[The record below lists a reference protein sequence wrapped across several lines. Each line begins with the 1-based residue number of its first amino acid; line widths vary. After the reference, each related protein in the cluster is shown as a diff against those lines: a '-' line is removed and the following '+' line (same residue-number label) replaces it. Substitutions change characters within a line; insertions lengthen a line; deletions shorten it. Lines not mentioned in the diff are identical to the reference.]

1 MEQVNYL
8 SNTKII
14 RETVERNGKV
24 FSAFYLEFR
33 NACVLFL
40 SEGADSLGTLSVS
53 IPKRTGIGGLT
64 ASSIL
69 LGDRNIVAAKLL
81 AERLSDIVGKV
92 ALVSVFTRTAD
103 DMEASRTFLE
113 LMKKVVAKKEEKE

>member
-1 MEQVNYL
+1 MEQVNSL

-40 SEGADSLGTLSVS
+40 SEGTDSLGTLSVS

-81 AERLSDIVGKV
+81 AERLSDMVGKV
-92 ALVSVFTRTAD
+92 ALVSVFTRTD
-103 DMEASRTFLE
+103 DMKASRTFLE